1 MRTVDS
7 AAGPS
12 ASCRVSLLAVVAVA
26 VLFGFSPEAQGR
38 TRCSYAGPPTSL
50 LTVTVDRDGLAEL
63 RTAGQEIRVRE
74 SSQRRQACSG
84 GVPTVLNTD
93 TIRVLMRGLFTG
105 VVLRLDGGPFAPGA
119 TTEAEGA
126 SEIEIEFS
134 GRGNLGRVIGT
145 PRADEF
151 HWAPAGAQ
159 PGFNLNPRSAN
170 DQDADVTVTSPFTAL
185 IVQGAAGKDAI
196 IPAPGAVI
204 NESAS
209 SVGSDGGPGNDLLV
223 APRDHGGI
231 LDGESGND
239 TTTGSTRRDLLY
251 GAAGND
257 RVTGAGGRDQI
268 IGGAGRDLLSGGPG
282 RDHIHSRDSRRDRV
296 RCGPGRDFVRA
307 DPLDRLHGCE
317 RVAAG
322 TRP

>member
-1 MRTVDS
+1 M
-7 AAGPS
+7 
-12 ASCRVSLLAVVAVA
+12 
-26 VLFGFSPEAQGR
+26 
-38 TRCSYAGPPTSL
+38 
-50 LTVTVDRDGLAEL
+50 GL
-63 RTAGQEIRVRE
+63 RSSGQPAKIRVRE
-74 SSQRRQACSG
+74 SGQRRQACSG

-134 GRGNLGRVIGT
+134 GRGNLGRVVGT
-145 PRADEF
+145 SRADEF

-159 PGFNLNPRSAN
+159 PGFNLNPRSVN
-170 DQDADVTVTSPFTAL
+170 DTDADVTVTSFFTAL
-185 IVQGAAGKDAI
+185 IVQGAAGNDAI
-196 IPAPGAVI
+196 TPAPDAVI

-239 TTTGSTRRDLLY
+239 AITGSTRRDLLY

-257 RVTGAGGRDQI
+257 RVAGAGGRDQI
-268 IGGAGRDLLSGGPG
+268 IGGAGRDLLSGGRG
-282 RDHIHSRDSRRDRV
+282 RDHIHSRDSKRDRV
-296 RCGPGRDFVRA
+296 RCGHGRDFVRA

-317 RVAAG
+317 RVATG
-322 TRP
+322 TRS